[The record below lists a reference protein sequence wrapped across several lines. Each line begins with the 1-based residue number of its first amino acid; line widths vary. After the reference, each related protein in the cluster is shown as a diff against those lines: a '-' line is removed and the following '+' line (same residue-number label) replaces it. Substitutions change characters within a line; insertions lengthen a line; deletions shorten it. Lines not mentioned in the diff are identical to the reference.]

1 MGEAALIGT
10 ADETREGMR
19 SVRLRVPA
27 RAEYI
32 ALARLALSGLA
43 DIVALPEELLADLKL
58 ALTEAVS
65 NSVRHAYA
73 DGTGFV
79 SIAYELTGD
88 ALAVEVVD
96 DGKGLRPGP
105 AAAARGRGAHGRRAR
120 HRDHPN
126 DRRRVRAALPA
137 GNSRLAPALHQA
149 AASAG
154 LTLSTSTTTR
164 RKLLVVFNRAPVS
177 YTRDAE
183 GKRIARRGGG
193 GVVTA
198 LGGLL
203 AHHEVTW
210 VASAMTEE
218 DRAVAA
224 EQDGSF
230 VEETAGGA
238 SFRLRLVA
246 HDRAA
251 YDRFY
256 NVLANPTLWFVHH
269 YLWGLGSAPDFGPEL
284 HEAWSD
290 GYVPVNEGLAAAAL
304 EELDR
309 EPDAAVLFHDYHLY
323 LAPRMVREARPEVVT
338 SHFLHIPWP
347 EPDYWHALP
356 PELRVAVHEGL
367 LANDVVG
374 FHTER
379 WQRAFLLSVERL
391 LGARVDREAGTVE
404 HLGRTTRTVAHPIS
418 VDPAE
423 FDRLRDDP
431 GVLEREAALVA
442 RRPERLVV
450 RVDRTD
456 PSKNIVRGFRAYAL
470 LLERHPELHA
480 TGRHGRPACALA
492 AGHPGVRGLRRRGR
506 DGGAGGERALRPR

>member
-1 MGEAALIGT
+1 
-10 ADETREGMR
+10 
-19 SVRLRVPA
+19 
-27 RAEYI
+27 
-32 ALARLALSGLA
+32 LS
-43 DIVALPEELLADLKL
+43 
-58 ALTEAVS
+58 
-65 NSVRHAYA
+65 
-73 DGTGFV
+73 
-79 SIAYELTGD
+79 
-88 ALAVEVVD
+88 
-96 DGKGLRPGP
+96 
-105 AAAARGRGAHGRRAR
+105 
-120 HRDHPN
+120 
-126 DRRRVRAALPA
+126 
-137 GNSRLAPALHQA
+137 AP
-149 AASAG
+149 
-154 LTLSTSTTTR
+154 TTPR

-183 GKRIARRGGG
+183 GDRVARRGGG

-203 AHHEVTW
+203 AHHDVTW

-230 VEETAGGA
+230 VEETPAGA
-238 SFRLRLVA
+238 PYRLRLVA
-246 HDRAA
+246 HDPAA

-269 YLWGLGSAPDFGPEL
+269 YLWGLGTAPDFGPEL

-290 GYVPVNEGLAAAAL
+290 GYVPVNEGLAAAAV

-323 LAPRMVREARPEVVT
+323 LAPRLVREARPEVVT

-379 WQRAFLLSVERL
+379 WRRAFLLSVERL

-442 RRPERLVV
+442 RRPEQLVL

-456 PSKNIVRGFRAYAL
+456 PSKNIVRGFRAFAL
-470 LLERHPELHA
+470 LLERHPELH
-480 TGRHGRPACALA
+480 GRVGMVAQLAPSRQDIPEYADYVVAVEAAAREVNERFGRADWQPVELDVADDFLRSIAGYKQFDVLFVNPVFDGLNLVTKEAFLVNERDGALVLSEN
-492 AGHPGVRGLRRRGR
+492 AGAHEELGEWAITVNPIDISGQADALYEALTLEAGERRRRG
-506 DGGAGGERALRPR
+506 DAICEHVRAHDITAWVDAQLADLETVRSS